1 MLFKLLRQLA
11 NTDAKYLYDKLIREC
26 AESAIEPPSLK
37 SVKTW
42 IMVARNF
49 SIDEIVN
56 EIIGTDENTTLGKR
70 EYTPGI
76 LEMTAI
82 YQLYTRKIADNLL
95 GIQKVW
101 YMSGI
106 H

>member
-1 MLFKLLRQLA
+1 LDHAPLLFAIAVVPAAEHLA
-11 NTDAKYLYDKLIREC
+11 QVDAPVPSIAPTAVDH
-26 AESAIEPPSLK
+26 SA
-37 SVKTW
+37 V
-42 IMVARNF
+42 VAL
-49 SIDEIVN
+49 
-56 EIIGTDENTTLGKR
+56 TTIGKR

>member
-1 MLFKLLRQLA
+1 MKQCYH
-11 NTDAKYLYDKLIREC
+11 NEISKEC
-26 AESAIEPPSLK
+26 AVLSNSEHANFFLSL
-37 SVKTW
+37 
-42 IMVARNF
+42 I
-49 SIDEIVN
+49 
-56 EIIGTDENTTLGKR
+56 TTIGKR

>member
-1 MLFKLLRQLA
+1 MPRIHPTESVTR
-11 NTDAKYLYDKLIREC
+11 NTQRTQIIR
-26 AESAIEPPSLK
+26 P
-37 SVKTW
+37 
-42 IMVARNF
+42 F
-49 SIDEIVN
+49 
-56 EIIGTDENTTLGKR
+56 TTIGKR

>member
-1 MLFKLLRQLA
+1 MGYKRVASGRLA
-11 NTDAKYLYDKLIREC
+11 GRE
-26 AESAIEPPSLK
+26 ESD
-37 SVKTW
+37 
-42 IMVARNF
+42 R
-49 SIDEIVN
+49 
-56 EIIGTDENTTLGKR
+56 ENRGLVVEDTTIGKR